1 MNLRI
6 ILSLVVTLLIAGS
19 SYANNSIAIGID
31 DGLVLKGEFSQTS
44 SRSEAPSLPMDA
56 DITNDVLFI
65 EFSNAVGEVNV
76 AVSGMSR
83 VIHSSSMNVT
93 TVGQRASISLAGLE
107 TGIYLL
113 EFKNSKGGYV
123 YGEFIVD

>member
-1 MNLRI
+1 MKLRI
-6 ILSLVVTLLIAGS
+6 ILSLVVALLIAGN
-19 SYANNSIAIGID
+19 SYANNLFTLSID
-31 DGLVLKGEFSQTS
+31 DGLVLKGEFTQTS
-44 SRSEAPSLPMDA
+44 TRSEAPSLPMDA